1 MIVPCDQNGISLAA
15 TTIKNGGLV
24 VFPTDTVYGLGCDPR
39 NVKAIEA
46 IFRIKKRNES
56 KQLPILVYSKDEVS
70 KIAVFDDISNKI
82 ADKFWPGQLTLVLK
96 LKDNEIKSAMNM
108 NDKVAVRVP
117 NHPCVLA
124 LLKECKLIVGTS
136 ANFSGHPAFS
146 DSKKV
151 QENFSG
157 YDVFLDA
164 GTISNSTSSTIVEV
178 KDGTWKILRQ
188 GKITKEEI
196 INSL

>member
-157 YDVFLDA
+157 YDVFLDG

>member
-1 MIVPCDQNGISLAA
+1 
-15 TTIKNGGLV
+15 
-24 VFPTDTVYGLGCDPR
+24 
-39 NVKAIEA
+39 
-46 IFRIKKRNES
+46 
-56 KQLPILVYSKDEVS
+56 
-70 KIAVFDDISNKI
+70 
-82 ADKFWPGQLTLVLK
+82 
-96 LKDNEIKSAMNM
+96 
-108 NDKVAVRVP
+108 
-117 NHPCVLA
+117 LA
-124 LLKECKLIVGTS
+124 LLKECKLVVGTS

-157 YDVFLDA
+157 YDVFLDG

>member
-1 MIVPCDQNGISLAA
+1 MIVACDQNGINLAA

-39 NVKAIEA
+39 NAKAVES
-46 IFRIKKRNES
+46 IFRIKKRKES
-56 KQLPILVYSKDEVS
+56 KELPVLGYSKEEIS
-70 KIAVFDDISNKI
+70 KIAVFDEMSSKI
-82 ADKFWPGQLTLVLK
+82 ADKFWPGQVTLVLK
-96 LKDNEIKSAMNM
+96 LKDKEIKKAMSLE
-108 NDKVAVRVP
+108 DKIAVRVP
-117 NHPCVLA
+117 NHPCALS

-136 ANFSGHPAFS
+136 ANFSELPAFS

-157 YDVFLDA
+157 YDVFLDG

-178 KDGTWKILRQ
+178 KEGVLEIVRQ
-188 GKITKEEI
+188 GNITKEEI
-196 INSL
+196 NNSL

>member
-1 MIVPCDQNGISLAA
+1 MIVACDQSGINLAA

-39 NVKAIEA
+39 NAKAVEA
-46 IFRIKKRNES
+46 IFLIKKRKKS
-56 KQLPILVYSKDEVS
+56 KQLPVLGYSKEEVS
-70 KIAVFDDISNKI
+70 KIAVFDEMSSKI
-82 ADKFWPGQLTLVLK
+82 ADRLWPGQVTLVLK
-96 LKDNEIKSAMNM
+96 LKDDEIKKAMSQD
-108 NDKVAVRVP
+108 DKIAVRVP
-117 NHPCVLA
+117 SHPCALA

-136 ANFSGHPAFS
+136 ANFSGLPAFS

-157 YDVFLDA
+157 YDVFLDG
-164 GTISNSTSSTIVEV
+164 GTILNSTSSTIVEV
-178 KDGTWKILRQ
+178 KDGILKILRQ

>member
-157 YDVFLDA
+157 YDIFLDG

>member
-1 MIVPCDQNGISLAA
+1 MIVACDQNGINLAA
-15 TTIKNGGLV
+15 TTIKNGGVV
-24 VFPTDTVYGLGCDPR
+24 VFPTDTVYGIGCDPR
-39 NVKAIEA
+39 NAKAVEA
-46 IFRIKKRNES
+46 IFRIKKRKES
-56 KQLPILVYSKDEVS
+56 KQLPVLAYSKDEVS

-82 ADKFWPGQLTLVLK
+82 ADKFWPGQVTLVLK
-96 LKDNEIKSAMNM
+96 LKDSEIKKAMNL

-136 ANFSGHPAFS
+136 ANFSGQPAFS
-146 DSKKV
+146 DSRKV

-157 YDVFLDA
+157 YDVFLDS

-178 KDGTWKILRQ
+178 KNGILRILRQ

>member
-124 LLKECKLIVGTS
+124 LLKECKLVVGTS

>member
-1 MIVPCDQNGISLAA
+1 MIVACDQNGINLAA

-39 NVKAIEA
+39 NAKAVES
-46 IFRIKKRNES
+46 IFRIKKRKES
-56 KQLPILVYSKDEVS
+56 KELPVLGYSKEEIS
-70 KIAVFDDISNKI
+70 KIAVFDEMSSKI
-82 ADKFWPGQLTLVLK
+82 ADKFWPGQVTLVLK
-96 LKDNEIKSAMNM
+96 LKDKEIKKAMSLE
-108 NDKVAVRVP
+108 DKIAVRVP
-117 NHPCVLA
+117 NHPCALS

-136 ANFSGHPAFS
+136 ANFSELPAFS

-157 YDVFLDA
+157 YDVFLDG

-178 KDGTWKILRQ
+178 KEGVLEIVRQ
-188 GKITKEEI
+188 GSITKEEI
-196 INSL
+196 NNSL

>member
-1 MIVPCDQNGISLAA
+1 MIVPCDQNGINLAA

-39 NVKAIEA
+39 NTKAIEA
-46 IFRIKKRNES
+46 IFQIKKRKES

-82 ADKFWPGQLTLVLK
+82 ADKFWPGQVTLVLK
-96 LKDNEIKSAMNM
+96 LKDNEIKNAMNM
-108 NDKVAVRVP
+108 CDKVAVRVP

-124 LLKECKLIVGTS
+124 LLKECKLVVGTS

-146 DSKKV
+146 DPKKV

-157 YDVFLDA
+157 YDVFLDG

-178 KDGTWKILRQ
+178 KDGTWEILRQ
-188 GKITKEEI
+188 GRITKEEI

>member
-1 MIVPCDQNGISLAA
+1 MIVACDQSGINLAA
-15 TTIKNGGLV
+15 TTIKNGGV
-24 VFPTDTVYGLGCDPR
+24 AVFPTDTVYGLGCDPR
-39 NVKAIEA
+39 NAKAVEA
-46 IFRIKKRNES
+46 IFRMKKRRES
-56 KQLPILVYSKDEVS
+56 KQLPVLGYSKEEVS
-70 KIAVFDDISNKI
+70 KIAVFDDISSKI
-82 ADKFWPGQLTLVLK
+82 ADRFWPGQVTLVLK
-96 LKDNEIKSAMNM
+96 LKDNEIKKAMNL
-108 NDKVAVRVP
+108 NDKIAVRVP
-117 NHPCVLA
+117 SHPCVLA

-157 YDVFLDA
+157 YDVFLDG
-164 GTISNSTSSTIVEV
+164 GTISNSASSTIVEV
-178 KDGTWKILRQ
+178 KDGILRILRQ

>member
-1 MIVPCDQNGISLAA
+1 VIVPCDQNGISLAA

-157 YDVFLDA
+157 YDVFLDG